1 MKFIRKPAE
10 YTGYTLY
17 HGEKSNEW
25 RCPNK
30 ECGFS
35 VSEEYI
41 CCPYCGQKIKFK
53 EPPKVNMVT
62 ISIKTGGNLNF
73 KI

>member
-1 MKFIRKPAE
+1 MKRIRKFAE
-10 YTGYTLY
+10 FIGYTYY

-30 ECGFS
+30 KCSMG
-35 VSEEYI
+35 VSEDYT

-53 EPPKVNMVT
+53 EPPNVKMIE
-62 ISIKTGGNLNF
+62 ISM
-73 KI
+73 KITKE